1 MPKRLQVEIDNLKE
15 RILSLGAE
23 VENRVRMS
31 VQSLQERDTALAEE
45 VITGDIDIDEMEV
58 DLEEECL
65 KILALH
71 QPLAGDLRFII
82 AVLKINNE
90 LERIGDLAVNIAER
104 SRVLVPHVP
113 FEFPFD
119 FATMSEKTQE
129 MLRKSLDALVNTESD
144 TAYWVCNE
152 DEVVDE
158 INREMYQILQR
169 QVKEDPERI
178 SYLTHLLGVSRHLE
192 RMADHATNIAED
204 VIYLVQ
210 GEIVRHH
217 ANEYRMQ
224 PTSSEESTSTDS
236 Q

>member
-15 RILSLGAE
+15 RILALGAE
-23 VENRVRMS
+23 VENRVRKS
-31 VQSLQERDTALAEE
+31 VQSLQERDTALAKE
-45 VITGDIDIDEMEV
+45 VIAGDIEIDKMEV

-104 SRVLVPHVP
+104 SQVLVPHVP

-129 MLRKSLDALVNTESD
+129 MLRKSLDALVKTEAD

-158 INREMYQILQR
+158 INRQMYQVLQR

-192 RMADHATNIAED
+192 RIADHATNIAED

-210 GEIVRHH
+210 GEIVRHQ
-217 ANEYRMQ
+217 ANEYLLQ
-224 PTSSEESTSTDS
+224 ATSSEKNQQEDS
-236 Q
+236 K